1 MKEYFFGHY
10 FKCQSDDGTAAFIP
24 AIHKKGKAASASLQ
38 IITDDGAWNVPFSVC
53 EYKKLGGAYPVAL
66 GKNEFR
72 RDGISLSVDTD
83 EVKANGEI
91 TFGDF
96 SPIGGDIMGPFRFVP
111 FLECR
116 HSVVSMAHSLSGS
129 VTVNGKTFDFTG
141 GKGYIEGDRGRSFP
155 EVYLWTHAFFPGGSL
170 MLSVAKI
177 PLGFMNFTGI
187 IGVVMKDGRE
197 YRVMTLHMWTKNS
210 GEKRTYLLTV
220 LDDDYYN
227 VKLYEDSVRRD
238 DNGMSTHTVIHD
250 GVPSEMTV
258 WWTHSS
264 ENKDGYHHVYI
275 TWTASVPVGY
285 DGLVVGMRN
294 RNIDAANL
302 YLGEYYTSE
311 DDFALYRLN

>member
-53 EYKKLGGAYPVAL
+53 EYKKLGGAFPVAL

-72 RDGISLSVDTD
+72 REGISLSVDTD

-91 TFGDF
+91 TFGDI

-197 YRVMTLHMWTKNS
+197 YRVATYRGAKAEKTEGGGVVIRQGEYTLTARLI
-210 GEKRTYLLTV
+210 EKRSFPLRAPQNGAMTRTIREGASCRAHYTFTHGGETI
-220 LDDDYYN
+220 LDFECDN
-227 VKLYEDSVRRD
+227 ASFEYEY
-238 DNGMSTHTVIHD
+238 
-250 GVPSEMTV
+250 PE
-258 WWTHSS
+258 
-264 ENKDGYHHVYI
+264 
-275 TWTASVPVGY
+275 
-285 DGLVVGMRN
+285 
-294 RNIDAANL
+294 
-302 YLGEYYTSE
+302 
-311 DDFALYRLN
+311 